1 MDLSVTFDR
10 LEHEDQAE
18 KENVENQQIEQQ
30 SDGEASSESEDI
42 FNQLSNNKVTE
53 KKKRLAKKAK

>member
-18 KENVENQQIEQQ
+18 KENVENQQIDQQ

-42 FNQLSNNKVTE
+42 FNQLSNNKVAE